1 MHFRGP
7 VRIELVQRWQ
17 YVERSR
23 HVWWC
28 SDPTLTGGKN
38 QLQTHRRWASRE
50 SLCLWSAQP
59 TGNVNSAYR
68 VPSSRPCVTFIEV
81 STNSPVLGKER
92 SECGWRVQVESG
104 EDSGS
109 GLPSEKGERRALL
122 FPPASFCKHKWGGLW
137 NELCVRRGGPPYCIL
152 LFLCTGR
159 SLCPTGWG
167 PVPPCSPGSAPWV
180 GASPAPT
187 FYTCPA
193 GSARIWHGCRP
204 WVSSIDGCRPCTGR
218 T

>member
-7 VRIELVQRWQ
+7 VRIEPVQRWQ

-59 TGNVNSAYR
+59 TGNVNSACR

-122 FPPASFCKHKWGGLW
+122 FPPASFCKHKWGGLMKW
-137 NELCVRRGGPPYCIL
+137 TLCQTWRTSIL
-152 LFLCTGR
+152 YSSVSVYWEEFV
-159 SLCPTGWG
+159 SD
-167 PVPPCSPGSAPWV
+167 WV
-180 GASPAPT
+180 GASASLLSRL
-187 FYTCPA
+187 
-193 GSARIWHGCRP
+193 GSMSGGFSSTNFLH
-204 WVSSIDGCRPCTGR
+204 VSGRFCTYMTR
-218 T
+218 L